1 MANEAAG
8 RIGRMARGYAA
19 VIVRLR
25 WLVVAFWLGLLAW
38 ATIALPVPTSAS
50 GLGGLV
56 PRNSPAVAALER
68 SLQSFRVPVTTGT
81 VMVVHD
87 AGGLSTKTEAD
98 VVLRALAID
107 QRFTK
112 LHEPYPDDR
121 ILGAVPVA
129 DPTDHRTALTYLYF
143 SPGTSPPA
151 QTQLAQQY
159 AAHFRAQ
166 GAQTYVTGLI
176 PAEVAQSTHLE
187 NSVLLIELTT
197 LGLIAIIVG
206 LVFRSIV
213 APLITLG
220 AATIAFLIDLRLLG
234 WLTQVSGIGLSEE
247 LEPIII
253 ALLVGVFTDYAVFF
267 LSGFRGRLAAGDDE
281 RTAGRSSIAVN
292 GPIVLVAGV
301 TAAAGCAALYAAP
314 LKLYRSFGP
323 GLAITVVVGVV
334 AAVTLIPAVMTIL
347 GKRAYW
353 PSRPERLDARE
364 RRPTGRR
371 VSRFAAFVTSKPGA
385 IAAALAC
392 LGLLVAASLP
402 LFGLRLSFSFT
413 HSLPTSDPVR
423 QGTAVVAASYPA
435 GTVAPTELLVEGHQL
450 QNQRPQLSRLQGEV
464 SHQPGVAAVLGPGN
478 IPIPGTHGVVIAP
491 DGRTARMVVVF
502 DSDPLGA
509 QAVDD
514 LRALEGH
521 GDGMAHQA
529 GLRNVTLAYAGNTAI
544 ASEVSRLTL
553 ENLAVILAVAF
564 GAEMFILALFLG
576 ALVAPLYLLFCSA
589 LTVAAA
595 LGLTVLLFQGLL
607 GIGGLTFYAPFAAAV
622 LLLAL
627 GSDYNVFGIG
637 RIWEEARHRP
647 LREAIRTVLPRTTRA
662 ISTAGVTL
670 AGSFA
675 LLAVV
680 PIVTFAELAFAMA
693 VGLLIDT
700 FVVRSILTPSLLT
713 LVGTVSGWP
722 GRRLHRNSP
731 DTAPDQPSG
740 TDQLVGA
747 TTAGAINSA
756 AYPAHQPRADR
767 RTRRAPPSRVVLSVL
782 VVVVAYALVG
792 WGLDWASRIGAQS
805 LIARS
810 IQHAEHLTIRPQV
823 EVRGWFFVPHVVTG
837 RYKEVDVRVQ
847 GVQDGPLRVADIR
860 AQLYGVHV
868 PLHDVVASDVTAVPV
883 DRSHETVTLTYAD
896 VNSYL
901 RAEGQ
906 SLTVSAGPPGQVKIT
921 AHTAVLGH
929 AISVSA
935 DADVR
940 AIPGHLE
947 VRPTQLATG
956 GPLDNASRALL
967 GRRLTFDV
975 PTAPLP
981 FGQHVI
987 DIRPGADSIVVE
999 AAGRHIVLARNES

>member
-1 MANEAAG
+1 
-8 RIGRMARGYAA
+8 MARGYAA

-25 WLVVAFWLGLLAW
+25 WLVVALWLGLLAW
-38 ATIALPVPTSAS
+38 ATIALPVPTGAS
-50 GLGGLV
+50 GLGGLI
-56 PRNSPAVAALER
+56 PRNSPALVAQQR
-68 SLQSFRVPVTTGT
+68 SLNSFTVPVTTGT

-87 AGGLSTKTEAD
+87 SNGLSAKTEAD
-98 VVLRALAID
+98 VVLRALAVD

-129 DPTDHRTALTYLYF
+129 DPTDRRTALTYLYF

-151 QTQLAQQY
+151 QTELAQQY
-159 AAHFRAQ
+159 AARFRKE
-166 GAQTYVTGLI
+166 GAQTYVTGLV

-197 LGLIAIIVG
+197 LALIAIIVAV
-206 LVFRSIV
+206 VFRSLI
-213 APLITLG
+213 APLVILG
-220 AATIAFLIDLRLLG
+220 AATIAFLIDLRVLG
-234 WLTQVSGIGLSEE
+234 WMTQVSGVGLSEE

-281 RTAGRSSIAVN
+281 RTAGRSAIAIN
-292 GPIVLVAGV
+292 GPIVLVAGL

-323 GLAITVVVGVV
+323 GLAITVVVSVV

-364 RRPTGRR
+364 HRPTGRR
-371 VSRFAAFVTSKPGA
+371 VSRFAGFVTSTPGA
-385 IAAALAC
+385 IAAALVC
-392 LGLLVAASLP
+392 LALLVAAGLP
-402 LFGLRLSFSFT
+402 LMGLRLSFSFT
-413 HSLPTSDPVR
+413 HALPNSDPVR
-423 QGTAVVAASYPA
+423 QGTTVLAASYPA
-435 GTVAPTELLVEGHQL
+435 GTVAPTELLVEGHHL
-450 QNQRPQLSRLQGEV
+450 QDQRANLSRLQGEV
-464 SHQPGVAAVLGPGN
+464 ARQTGVSTVLGPEN

-502 DSDPLGA
+502 NSDPLGA
-509 QAVDD
+509 QAIDD
-514 LRALEGH
+514 LRALESRGA
-521 GDGMAHQA
+521 GMAHQA
-529 GLRNVTLAYAGNTAI
+529 GLRGVTLAYAGNTAI

-564 GAEMFILALFLG
+564 GAEMLILALYLG
-576 ALVAPLYLLFCSA
+576 AIVAPLYLLVCSA

-595 LGLTVLLFQGLL
+595 LGLTVLLFQGVL
-607 GIGGLTFYAPFAAAV
+607 GVGGLTFYAPFAAAV

-700 FVVRSILTPSLLT
+700 FVVRSVLTPSLLT

-722 GRRLHRNSP
+722 GRRLHRHAARGSP
-731 DTAPDQPSG
+731 DAPSG
-740 TDQLVGA
+740 TEPLMAA
-747 TTAGAINSA
+747 TSA
-756 AYPAHQPRADR
+756 DVMNRSAYPPRTDGSRAR
-767 RTRRAPPSRVVLSVL
+767 RLPARRVVLSVL
-782 VVVVAYALVG
+782 VVMIAYALVG

-810 IQHAEHLTIRPQV
+810 IQHAEHLAIRPQV

-837 RYKEVDVRVQ
+837 QYKEVDVRVQ
-847 GVQDGPLRVADIR
+847 GVQDGPLRLADVR

-883 DRSHETVTLTYAD
+883 DRTHETVTLTYAD

-901 RAEGQ
+901 HAEGQ
-906 SLTVSAGPPGQVKIT
+906 PLTVSAGPSGQVKIT
-921 AHTAVLGH
+921 AHTSVLGH
-929 AISVSA
+929 DISVSA
-935 DADVR
+935 DAGIR

-947 VRPTQLATG
+947 VRPTELDTG
-956 GPLDNASRALL
+956 GPLDNASRAVL

-981 FGQHVI
+981 FGQHVT
-987 DIRPGADSIVVE
+987 DIRPGSGSIVVE
-999 AAGRHIVLARNES
+999 AAGRNIVLARPES